1 MKNAAEKKIK
11 LLFTYTFIKEEYL
24 VRIRKRK
31 SKFLAHHDPKIATLL
46 KTTKKKRKQKQ
57 KEGKPKIHRCNELK

>member
-46 KTTKKKRKQKQ
+46 KTTKKKESKNKRKENRKSTATMS
-57 KEGKPKIHRCNELK
+57 